1 MGTESSSR
9 IISAR
14 DSLGGARWLPG
25 VGLAIA
31 GIMIALVIT
40 PRVFSFG
47 GINAIGSSLAVV
59 GIVALAVVV
68 VLGVG
73 GLDLSVAGIV
83 EMSAAAGLV
92 ALHTFGGGTATQVL
106 VTLSVAAAAGAVN
119 GVLVAFLR
127 LSSLLA
133 TLATSFVF
141 TAIGLA
147 LTGGSPIGDVSEGVG
162 WFRAATLGVPNALIT
177 LVVLTVIVSVV
188 TAKTTAYRRVLLSGA
203 NRTAAVLDGAR
214 VRLAEF
220 VVFVAGGLI
229 CGVAAIV
236 VTGQLGAFTS
246 GQSGDLLL
254 LALGVSL
261 LGGTKLFGGYVS
273 PAGAVAGAFLL
284 ALLTVVMSLRY
295 VEPSIQQVVQGV
307 VLLVAVCLAA
317 REKG

>member
-1 MGTESSSR
+1 MSTNISSR
-9 IISAR
+9 FLSAR
-14 DSLGGARWLPG
+14 DSIGGARWLPG
-25 VGLAIA
+25 VGLALA
-31 GIMIALVIT
+31 GVIIALVLA
-40 PRVFSFG
+40 PRVFSLG
-47 GINAIGSSLAVV
+47 GINAVSSSLAVV

-106 VTLSVAAAAGAVN
+106 VTLGVAAAAGVVN

-141 TAIGLA
+141 IAVGLA
-147 LTGGSPIGDVSEGVG
+147 LTGGSPIGAVSEGVE
-162 WFRAATLGVPNALIT
+162 WFRSATVGIPNALIT
-177 LVVLTVIVSVV
+177 LLALTVIVSVV

-220 VVFVAGGLI
+220 FVYVAGALI
-229 CGVAAIV
+229 CGVAALV

-246 GQSGDLLL
+246 GQSGDLVL
-254 LALGVSL
+254 LALGVGL

-273 PAGAVAGAFLL
+273 PVGAVAGAFLL

-295 VEPSIQQVVQGV
+295 VEPSIQQIVQGV

-317 REKG
+317 REKS